1 MKLTQAIAAE
11 IKARAASSGMLSRQV
26 AAALDMAE
34 ISYSH
39 RLRGEIDW
47 RIDELERVAT
57 LFDLELDEL
66 LRSARNRHGEAA

>member
-1 MKLTQAIAAE
+1 MTLTQAIAAE
-11 IKARAASSGMLSRQV
+11 VRDRATGSGLLSRQV

-47 RIDELERVAT
+47 RLDELERLAGIFGTEV
-57 LFDLELDEL
+57 DEL
-66 LRSARNRHGEAA
+66 LSAARARRSAA